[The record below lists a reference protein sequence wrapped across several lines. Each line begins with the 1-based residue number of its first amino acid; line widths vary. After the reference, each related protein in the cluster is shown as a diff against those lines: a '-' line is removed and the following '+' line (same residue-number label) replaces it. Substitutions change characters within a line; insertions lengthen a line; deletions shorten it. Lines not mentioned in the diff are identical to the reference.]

1 MECATTGAQ
10 NGGLL
15 PGSGNGTLTERAGEA
30 VPTATTLIFDHA
42 RFRYDTADIARH
54 HDLKMSVSEI
64 GSGNNSELSVAY
76 FKIAFF
82 ATLSENKLGGAN
94 CCSHCHVQ
102 LACVSQ

>member
-15 PGSGNGTLTERAGEA
+15 PESGNGTLTERAGEA

-42 RFRYDTADIARH
+42 RLRYDTADIARH
-54 HDLKMSVSEI
+54 HDLKMSAMKSEVETTQ
-64 GSGNNSELSVAY
+64 ELSVAY

-82 ATLSENKLGGAN
+82 ATLFENKLGGAN